1 MTAKEF
7 IDLVCQM
14 RSAQKRFFRTHLHD
28 DMEQA
33 KQYERQV
40 DQALRDFKEPKNQLS
55 LFPMAATS

>member
-1 MTAKEF
+1 MPAKEF
-7 IDLVCQM
+7 IYLVCKM

-40 DQALRDFKEPKNQLS
+40 DQALQSFSHEDELP
-55 LFPMAATS
+55 LFIQHFDPS